1 MKRIAQVA
9 FLTLALASIPAFS
22 HGDEDSHGGH
32 SSHSDMIGRP
42 GELAKVSRTVKV
54 DMSDAMRF
62 APSNIVVKRGETIRF
77 LVKNNGTQKHEMVL
91 GSITKLK
98 EHAELMRKFP
108 AMEHADPNQVAV
120 DPDKVGELI
129 WQFTKSGKV
138 DFACLLPGHFEA
150 GMKGTVVVK

>member
-1 MKRIAQVA
+1 
-9 FLTLALASIPAFS
+9 
-22 HGDEDSHGGH
+22 
-32 SSHSDMIGRP
+32 MIGRS

-120 DPDKVGELI
+120 DPGKVGELI

-150 GMKGTVVVK
+150 GMKGKVVVK